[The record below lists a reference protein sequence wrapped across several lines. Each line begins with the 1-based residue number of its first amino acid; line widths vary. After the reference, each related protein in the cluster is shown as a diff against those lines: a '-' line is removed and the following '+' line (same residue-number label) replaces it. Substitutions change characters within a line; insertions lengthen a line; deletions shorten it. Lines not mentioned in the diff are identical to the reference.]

1 MLKLKKNITVQY
13 QLIKMRIKE
22 ENKPI
27 NTPKFMYFIFNEIK
41 AENRPFFSLVLLLI
55 PLDEMF
61 IAQ

>member
-1 MLKLKKNITVQY
+1 
-13 QLIKMRIKE
+13 MRIKE